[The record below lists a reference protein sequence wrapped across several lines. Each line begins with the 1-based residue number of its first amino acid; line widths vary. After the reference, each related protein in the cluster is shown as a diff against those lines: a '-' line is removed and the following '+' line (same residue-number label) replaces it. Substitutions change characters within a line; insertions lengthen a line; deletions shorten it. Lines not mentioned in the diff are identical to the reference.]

1 MSSAV
6 REQAKA
12 VVPAPVATRPELLAI
27 QPQLAEPESLAEP
40 RQLAALRP
48 LTMEHSALHPAYP
61 RTWPFG
67 DASYI
72 RPAGIQ
78 AKPRVSVPG
87 DPFEQ
92 EADRVAEA
100 VMQMSGPVIQRQEC
114 PTCSDEPEDALIQ
127 RQAATPAMG
136 DAAAS
141 SAAVPEGGR
150 ALPGPVQDF
159 FGSRFSAAGGSLH
172 DFSRVR
178 IHTGP
183 QADAAA
189 DAVNA
194 RAYTL
199 GHDIVFAAGE
209 YAPHTDAG
217 RRLLAHELTH
227 VIQQRPG
234 VLQRD
239 PPGSSGSTGSSG
251 SSGPSVSMPSMTSLL
266 FRYGDL
272 RLQANLPTEVVA
284 TLPVELRNVG
294 TLTFSMTADIPN
306 NFSLAITLDTE
317 PDIRI
322 RTQVGYNRET
332 GNMSVGLVVQST
344 RKTCTI
350 PNATAVQEQLQA
362 AGQRATTA
370 LQNFLNP
377 PAATPLAPGESG
389 PVLPPEI
396 DRAVELGSAIGD
408 LYSKAKAAGA
418 GQRCIVQPVWSID
431 FGARIPVNPPST
443 GPDIF
448 GPSDRERA
456 PQPYF
461 GLGFTYHF

>member
-1 MSSAV
+1 MSSTLRDTARSQPERQEAARPRGRRPDAGLTPV
-6 REQAKA
+6 RELLR
-12 VVPAPVATRPELLAI
+12 PASDRADAASWGAAGDRPQRPDRPPLAAPELLAAG
-27 QPQLAEPESLAEP
+27 QPTWSYARP
-40 RQLAALRP
+40 RL
-48 LTMEHSALHPAYP
+48 
-61 RTWPFG
+61 
-67 DASYI
+67 
-72 RPAGIQ
+72 
-78 AKPRVSVPG
+78 RVSQPG

-92 EADRVAEA
+92 AADRLAEA
-100 VMQMSGPVIQRQEC
+100 VMRAPAAAVQQPGC
-114 PTCSDEPEDALIQ
+114 PTCDEREAGLIHRESVQPAAAALPP
-127 RQAATPAMG
+127 AAVL
-136 DAAAS
+136 DAAA
-141 SAAVPEGGR
+141 PGDGGQ
-150 ALPGPVQDF
+150 ALPGSVQDF
-159 FGSRFSAAGGSLH
+159 FGSRFSAASGSIH

-183 QADAAA
+183 RAEAAA
-189 DAVNA
+189 AALDA

-199 GHDIVFAAGE
+199 GRDIVFAAGE

-217 RRLLAHELTH
+217 QRLLAHELAH

-239 PPGSSGSTGSSG
+239 NSG
-251 SSGPSVSMPSMTSLL
+251 SSGPSVSMPSLTSLL

-272 RLQANLPTEVVA
+272 RLEANLPTEVVA

-294 TLTFSMTADIPN
+294 TLSFSMTADIPN

-317 PDIRI
+317 PHIRI

-332 GNMSVGLVVQST
+332 GVLSTGLVIQST
-344 RKTCTI
+344 EKSCTI
-350 PNATAVQEQLQA
+350 PDAAEVQTQLQA
-362 AGQRATTA
+362 AGRRATTA

-377 PAATPLAPGESG
+377 PTPAPSTSGESG
-389 PVLPPEI
+389 PALPPEI
-396 DRAVELGSAIGD
+396 ARAVELGSAIGD

-418 GQRCIVQPVWSID
+418 GQRCITRPVWSLD
-431 FGARIPVNPPST
+431 FGARIPVNPPGA

-448 GPSDRERA
+448 GPSERERA

>member
-6 REQAKA
+6 HEQAKT
-12 VVPAPVATRPELLAI
+12 VVPAPAATRPELPAI
-27 QPQLAEPESLAEP
+27 QPQLAEPASLVEP
-40 RQLAALRP
+40 RQLAAIRP
-48 LTMEHSALHPAYP
+48 LIMERSAPDPASP
-61 RTWPFG
+61 RTWPSG

-72 RPAGIQ
+72 PGIQ

-100 VMQMSGPVIQRQEC
+100 VMRAPAAPRPEPAIQRQEC
-114 PTCSDEPEDALIQ
+114 PTCDDEPQNGLIQ
-127 RQAATPAMG
+127 RQVAAPAMG
-136 DAAAS
+136 DGAAL
-141 SAAVPEGGR
+141 SAAVPEGGQ

-159 FGSRFSAAGGSLH
+159 FGSRFNAAGGSLH

-183 QADAAA
+183 QADTAA

-239 PPGSSGSTGSSG
+239 PPG

-448 GPSDRERA
+448 GPSERERA

>member
-1 MSSAV
+1 MTNTAHTRV
-6 REQAKA
+6 HVATR
-12 VVPAPVATRPELLAI
+12 APVATGPDTLAVR
-27 QPQLAEPESLAEP
+27 PQLVDAFASPDTAASLTEP
-40 RQLAALRP
+40 RPLAAER
-48 LTMEHSALHPAYP
+48 MIGFPASP
-61 RTWPFG
+61 GARPFG
-67 DASYI
+67 GASHT

-78 AKPRVSVPG
+78 AKLSVSQPG

-92 EADRVAEA
+92 EADRVSETILRMAEPA
-100 VMQMSGPVIQRQEC
+100 IQRQDC
-114 PTCSDEPEDALIQ
+114 PTCDDERENELIQ
-127 RQAATPAMG
+127 RQVAAPV
-136 DAAAS
+136 AS
-141 SAAVPEGGR
+141 QATSALSAVPQGGGE
-150 ALPGPVQDF
+150 ALPGPVRDF
-159 FGSRFSAAGGSLH
+159 FGSRFSAAGGSVH

-189 DAVNA
+189 DAIHA

-209 YAPHTDAG
+209 YAPHTEAG

-227 VIQQRPG
+227 VIQQRPD

-239 PPGSSGSTGSSG
+239 PPGSSG

-332 GNMSVGLVVQST
+332 GNMTVGLVVQST

-350 PNATAVQEQLQA
+350 PNATEVQERLQA

-377 PAATPLAPGESG
+377 PAPTPLAPGESG

-396 DRAVELGSAIGD
+396 DRAVELGAAIGD

-418 GQRCIVQPVWSID
+418 GERCIVQPVWSID
-431 FGARIPVNPPST
+431 FGARIPVNPPNS

-448 GPSDRERA
+448 GPSERERA

>member
-1 MSSAV
+1 MTNPV
-6 REQAKA
+6 RAKVHA
-12 VVPAPVATRPELLAI
+12 ATRAPVAAGPETLAF
-27 QPQLAEPESLAEP
+27 QPQLVDAFASPDAAASLAEP
-40 RQLAALRP
+40 RPLAAERMTGSP
-48 LTMEHSALHPAYP
+48 DSPGA
-61 RTWPFG
+61 RPFG
-67 DASYI
+67 GTSHN

-78 AKPRVSVPG
+78 TKLSVSQPG

-92 EADRVAEA
+92 EADRVSETILRMAE
-100 VMQMSGPVIQRQEC
+100 PVIQRQGC
-114 PTCSDEPEDALIQ
+114 PTCDDEPENALIQ
-127 RQAATPAMG
+127 REAVMPAVGTATSAQ
-136 DAAAS
+136 
-141 SAAVPEGGR
+141 SAAVPQGGGQ
-150 ALPGPVQDF
+150 ALPGPVRDF

-189 DAVNA
+189 RAVNA

-227 VIQQRPG
+227 AIQQRQN

-239 PPGSSGSTGSSG
+239 PPGSSG
-251 SSGPSVSMPSMTSLL
+251 SSGPSVSMPSLTTLL

-332 GNMSVGLVVQST
+332 GNMTVGLVVQST
-344 RKTCTI
+344 RRSCTI
-350 PNATAVQEQLQA
+350 PNATEVQEQLQA
-362 AGQRATTA
+362 AGQRVTTA

-377 PAATPLAPGESG
+377 PEPAPLAPGESG

-418 GQRCIVQPVWSID
+418 GERCIVQPVWSID
-431 FGARIPVNPPST
+431 FGARIPVNPPNA

-448 GPSDRERA
+448 GPSERERA

>member
-6 REQAKA
+6 RTKA
-12 VVPAPVATRPELLAI
+12 PA
-27 QPQLAEPESLAEP
+27 AERAP
-40 RQLAALRP
+40 AADLRGLRP
-48 LTMEHSALHPAYP
+48 GFAGLDLEGLERGFH
-61 RTWPFG
+61 
-67 DASYI
+67 

-78 AKPRVSVPG
+78 AKLNVSQPG

-92 EADRVAEA
+92 EADRVSETIL
-100 VMQMSGPVIQRQEC
+100 SLPEPVIQRQEC
-114 PTCSDEPEDALIQ
+114 PTCDDEPEDALIQ
-127 RQAATPAMG
+127 REAVTPAAG
-136 DAAAS
+136 TATSALSAAA
-141 SAAVPEGGR
+141 PRGGGQ
-150 ALPGPVQDF
+150 ALPGPVRDF
-159 FGSRFSAAGGSLH
+159 FGSRFSAAGGSVH

-189 DAVNA
+189 EAVNA

-209 YAPHTDAG
+209 YAPHTDTG

-227 VIQQRPG
+227 VIQQRPD

-239 PPGSSGSTGSSG
+239 PPGSSS
-251 SSGPSVSMPSMTSLL
+251 SSGPSVSRPSLTSLL

-332 GNMSVGLVVQST
+332 GNMTVGLVVQST

-377 PAATPLAPGESG
+377 PAPESRPLAPGESG

-396 DRAVELGSAIGD
+396 NRAVELGSAIGD

-418 GQRCIVQPVWSID
+418 GQRCIVQPVWSLD
-431 FGARIPVNPPST
+431 FGARIPVNPPNT

-448 GPSDRERA
+448 GPSERERA

>member
-1 MSSAV
+1 MTNVTRTEA
-6 REQAKA
+6 RAA
-12 VVPAPVATRPELLAI
+12 AHAPGATWLETPGV
-27 QPQLAEPESLAEP
+27 QPQLVDRPAPLLQP
-40 RQLAALRP
+40 RQLGAILP
-48 LTMEHSALHPAYP
+48 LTSERTAACPASP
-61 RTWPFG
+61 RACPFG
-67 DASYI
+67 GACHI
-72 RPAGIQ
+72 CPAGIQ
-78 AKPRVSVPG
+78 AKLSVSQPG

-92 EADRVAEA
+92 EADRVSETILRMPEP
-100 VMQMSGPVIQRQEC
+100 VMQRQEC
-114 PTCSDEPEDALIQ
+114 PTCDDEPEDALIQ
-127 RQAATPAMG
+127 REAITPA
-136 DAAAS
+136 AS
-141 SAAVPEGGR
+141 ATTSALSAAVPQGGGQ
-150 ALPGPVQDF
+150 ALPAPVRDF
-159 FGSRFSAAGGSLH
+159 FGSRFSAAGGSVH

-189 DAVNA
+189 DAIHA

-199 GHDIVFAAGE
+199 GHNIIFAAGE
-209 YAPHTDAG
+209 YAPHTEAG

-227 VIQQRPG
+227 VIQQRPD

-239 PPGSSGSTGSSG
+239 PPGSSG

-332 GNMSVGLVVQST
+332 GNMTVGLVVQST
-344 RKTCTI
+344 RRTCTI
-350 PNATAVQEQLQA
+350 PNATEVQEQLQA

-377 PAATPLAPGESG
+377 PAPTPLAPGESG

-396 DRAVELGSAIGD
+396 DRAVELGAAIGD

-431 FGARIPVNPPST
+431 FGARIPVNPPNT

-448 GPSDRERA
+448 GPSERERA